1 MADPDIDHG
10 LWDDENDFLDY
21 NSPFLEFDFDE
32 GESVNEYVNRI
43 MQPIATD
50 TEFHLGIHNWQHRF
64 YPHVPM
70 HENFVG
76 L

>member
-10 LWDDENDFLDY
+10 LWDDENGFLNH
-21 NSPFLEFDFDE
+21 NSPFLEFGFDE

-50 TEFHLGIHNWQHRF
+50 TEFHLGIHN
-64 YPHVPM
+64 
-70 HENFVG
+70 
-76 L
+76 